1 MAAPS
6 GIVWGSIAGSY
17 GRIGIYVKLTNTATQ
32 TTRHTEIWFWSK
44 YSVSDTSN
52 TFYYNDNATSA
63 TTSMGSVSISTTVAS
78 GSGWS
83 TSNQVKLKEYNYT
96 YTKRTSSSKISVAA
110 KLTGID
116 RVGATMTAL
125 TSYTIPALASY
136 TVSYNANGGSGAPS
150 SQTKWY
156 GKTLTLSST
165 KPTRT
170 GYSFQGWATSAS
182 GSVAY
187 AAGGSYTG
195 NSALTLY
202 AVWKANTYTV
212 SYNANGGSGAPGS
225 QTKTYGVTLT
235 LSSTKPTRTNYNFLG
250 WGTSSSATT
259 VSYAAGGIYTANA
272 AITLYAIWQLAYVKP
287 RITNMSVARCNSSGT
302 VTEEGT
308 YAKVVFNW
316 ATDKTVSSITV
327 KWKAATATTWSST
340 TISASGTSGSV
351 SQAVGAGGLSTD
363 STYDIQIVVADAS
376 GSTTVSRSLPGLK
389 FTIDCLAGGN
399 GVAFGKPA
407 ETSNLFEVNFP
418 AQFNNYAKFKDNIN
432 LNGLRQY
439 TGEIGN
445 ATGTT
450 VWFKLGVIAN
460 SWDSCNHVF
469 KIYSGSGYNASAN
482 QNTWLEVVVKDG
494 WQQTLSTT
502 SSFGAYC
509 LVHGQYDTNVKVGVY
524 ALTYNSFELWVYL
537 PWTYWNGRYEVYTQ
551 GAWTH
556 DGSSSSEISS
566 TGVSQNL
573 IVAQDLNSANYNN
586 YALPLTGGNVS
597 GTANVSG
604 ISAFNWVRF
613 NNSWVGFY
621 GSHANA
627 INGTSRLGW
636 IGHDA
641 TTHLKITNEAGGNII
656 LKSTNAQ
663 IDLTCKSCTVTLDY
677 SGGGTYNGYFIPAT
691 TAKTTLGTTNYRW
704 YGLYSSQACNTSSD
718 ERLKSNII
726 PMNSELATF
735 LSGDNSNIFENIFS
749 LLKPVAFSSNVEDGT
764 EHEGRMHFGF
774 IAQEVEKALEENGLD
789 EKAASFVTHSFWTD
803 EETGEEKDEYS
814 LRYEEFIALNTHM
827 IQTQQK
833 EIESLKSTVENQQ
846 KEINELKELVNR
858 LLESA

>member
-63 TTSMGSVSISTTVAS
+63 TTSKGSVSISTTVAS

-83 TSNQVKLKEYNYT
+83 TSNQVKLKEYDYT
-96 YTKRTSSSKISVAA
+96 YTKGTSSSKISVAA

-170 GYSFQGWATSAS
+170 GYSFQGWSTANDS
-182 GSVAY
+182 SVEY

-259 VSYAAGGIYTANA
+259 VSYAAGGSYTANA

-287 RITNMSVARCNSSGT
+287 RITSVSVARCNSSGT

-327 KWKAATATTWSST
+327 KWKATTATTWSST

-351 SQAVGAGGLSTD
+351 SKAVGAGGLSTD

-376 GSTTVSRSLPGLK
+376 GSTTVSRSLSGLK
-389 FTIDCLAGGN
+389 FTIDALAGGN

-407 ETSNLFEVNFP
+407 ETENLFEVEFP
-418 AQFNNYAKFKDNIN
+418 AKFNNSVVIPSTPSGNIPIAQAFDNIADIFTYFPTIKSAIGSVYQSSN
-432 LNGLRQY
+432 STWYNVISARHRNGS
-439 TGEIGN
+439 EDGN
-445 ATGTT
+445 KYGMM
-450 VWFKLGVIAN
+450 L
-460 SWDSCNHVF
+460 
-469 KIYSGSGYNASAN
+469 YS
-482 QNTWLEVVVKDG
+482 
-494 WQQTLSTT
+494 
-502 SSFGAYC
+502 
-509 LVHGQYDTNVKVGVY
+509 
-524 ALTYNSFELWVYL
+524 ALTSNANLYYRQH
-537 PWTYWNGRYEVYTQ
+537 TNGTWQTARLLL
-551 GAWTH
+551 
-556 DGSSSSEISS
+556 DSSNYSS
-566 TGVSQNL
+566 
-573 IVAQDLNSANYNN
+573 

-604 ISAFNWVRF
+604 VSAFNWVRF

-636 IGHDA
+636 IGHNA
-641 TTHLKITNEAGGNII
+641 TTHLNITNEAGGNII
-656 LKSTNAQ
+656 LKSTGAQ

-677 SGGGTYNGYFIPAT
+677 SDGSTYNGYFIPAT

-789 EKAASFVTHSFWTD
+789 EKATSFVTHSFWTD

>member
-63 TTSMGSVSISTTVAS
+63 TTSKGSVSISTTVAS

-83 TSNQVKLKEYNYT
+83 TSNQVKLKEYDYT
-96 YTKRTSSSKISVAA
+96 YTKGTSSSKISVAA

-116 RVGATMTAL
+116 RVGATMTAS

-136 TVSYNANGGSGAPS
+136 TISYNANGGSGAPS

-170 GYSFQGWATSAS
+170 GYSFQGWSTANDS
-182 GSVAY
+182 SVEY

-195 NSALTLY
+195 NAALTLY

-259 VSYAAGGIYTANA
+259 VSYAAGGSYTANA

-287 RITNMSVARCNSSGT
+287 RITSVSVARCNSSGT

-407 ETSNLFEVNFP
+407 ENANEADFNYPIRARKGLKPYGNNTITSTADDTTGNWG
-418 AQFNNYAKFKDNIN
+418 QY
-432 LNGLRQY
+432 GLSYHFY
-439 TGEIGN
+439 T
-445 ATGTT
+445 ATGQLINQPSQWGYLLNIGTGAEIHQLWLT
-450 VWFKLGVIAN
+450 QASGDLYHRGGN
-460 SWDSCNHVF
+460 
-469 KIYSGSGYNASAN
+469 GSGWSG
-482 QNTWLEVVVKDG
+482 TWRKILD
-494 WQQTLSTT
+494 
-502 SSFGAYC
+502 SSNY
-509 LVHGQYDTNVKVGVY
+509 
-524 ALTYNSFELWVYL
+524 
-537 PWTYWNGRYEVYTQ
+537 
-551 GAWTH
+551 
-556 DGSSSSEISS
+556 SS
-566 TGVSQNL
+566 
-573 IVAQDLNSANYNN
+573 
-586 YALPLTGGNVS
+586 YALPLTGGTLT
-597 GTANVSG
+597 GLLKANSG
-604 ISAFNWVRF
+604 IVIPNEGSTAEPNNRIMGTTTSGAYHHLLSISSNNNCAVNYGSYKDGIGTLNLYTSDIVNIITKDNGSMYISGRSMSFKDAYTGSFFIACTWKDSAIHDIVSRATDGLASYIGPGSLGSSYKTTTSVRGYYVRLYAHSGGAVYLGSSGSTAITSDRNLKKDIYDLNDKYVTFF
-613 NNSWVGFY
+613 NNLRPITYKYSE
-621 GSHANA
+621 S
-627 INGTSRLGW
+627 
-636 IGHDA
+636 GHRD
-641 TTHLKITNEAGGNII
+641 HI
-656 LKSTNAQ
+656 
-663 IDLTCKSCTVTLDY
+663 
-677 SGGGTYNGYFIPAT
+677 
-691 TAKTTLGTTNYRW
+691 
-704 YGLYSSQACNTSSD
+704 
-718 ERLKSNII
+718 
-726 PMNSELATF
+726 
-735 LSGDNSNIFENIFS
+735 
-749 LLKPVAFSSNVEDGT
+749 
-764 EHEGRMHFGF
+764 GF
-774 IAQEVEKALEENGLD
+774 IAQEVEEALEKAELTSEEFAGLVID
-789 EKAASFVTHSFWTD
+789 KDITLNPDHDSSLSD
-803 EETGEEKDEYS
+803 EENKVNEIRYDKLYS

-827 IQTQQK
+827 IQKQQK
-833 EIESLKSTVENQQ
+833 RIDELEDKVSKLEILVQQLLDKS
-846 KEINELKELVNR
+846 
-858 LLESA
+858 A

>member
-116 RVGATMTAL
+116 RVGATMTAS

-150 SQTKWY
+150 RQTKWY

-170 GYSFQGWATSAS
+170 GYSFQGWSTANDS
-182 GSVAY
+182 SVEY

-259 VSYAAGGIYTANA
+259 VSYAAGGSYTANA

-287 RITNMSVARCNSSGT
+287 RITSVSVARCNSSGT

-376 GSTTVSRSLPGLK
+376 GSTTVYRSLPGLK

-407 ETSNLFEVNFP
+407 ENANEADFDYPIRARKGLKPYGNNTITSTADDTTGNWGQYGFSYHFYMAAGQLINQP
-418 AQFNNYAKFKDNIN
+418 SQWGYLLNI
-432 LNGLRQY
+432 G
-439 TGEIGN
+439 TESEIHQLWFTQASGDLYHRGGN
-445 ATGTT
+445 
-450 VWFKLGVIAN
+450 
-460 SWDSCNHVF
+460 
-469 KIYSGSGYNASAN
+469 GSGWSG
-482 QNTWLEVVVKDG
+482 TWRKILD
-494 WQQTLSTT
+494 
-502 SSFGAYC
+502 SS
-509 LVHGQYDTNVKVGVY
+509 
-524 ALTYNSFELWVYL
+524 
-537 PWTYWNGRYEVYTQ
+537 
-551 GAWTH
+551 
-556 DGSSSSEISS
+556 
-566 TGVSQNL
+566 
-573 IVAQDLNSANYNN
+573 NYSN

-613 NNSWVGFY
+613 NDSWVGFY

-636 IGHDA
+636 IGHNA
-641 TTHLKITNEAGGNII
+641 TTHLNITNEAGGNII